1 MEGDLKI
8 KFETDLESKKV
19 IIEMDKINDNDTENK
34 TYILKQIDA
43 AFKSKDQINVG
54 TQHKVAE
61 NGKIKLK
68 EIDPL
73 LRKNAVLRENNYF

>member
-43 AFKSKDQINVG
+43 AFKSGPNQHVQAVG
-54 TQHKVAE
+54 GKTE
-61 NGKIKLK
+61 KIKLR
-68 EIDPL
+68 EINPL
-73 LRKNAVLRENNYF
+73 LRKNAVLKENNYF